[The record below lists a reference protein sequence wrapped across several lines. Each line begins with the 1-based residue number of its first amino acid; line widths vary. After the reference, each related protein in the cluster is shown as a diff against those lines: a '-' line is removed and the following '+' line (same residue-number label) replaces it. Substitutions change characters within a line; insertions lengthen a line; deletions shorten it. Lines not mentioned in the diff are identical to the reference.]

1 MGVTVVVVTHDPMV
15 ADHVDRTVGIR
26 DGRTSSEVLRRTQ
39 LNELGLQEVVA
50 EEYAVLD
57 RAGRL
62 QLPRD
67 FTAALEMERRV
78 RLALEPDHIGVWPDH
93 AKVRR
98 SRDTRAG
105 DGGSQDASARDAP
118 AQDDRSRYERARY
131 ERPPDDD
138 LPGDRPRDDRPR
150 DDRRGDDRRESR

>member
-1 MGVTVVVVTHDPMV
+1 VVVVTHDPMV

-93 AKVRR
+93 AKMRR

-105 DGGSQDASARDAP
+105 DTRSQDASAH
-118 AQDDRSRYERARY
+118 DDRSRYERARY
-131 ERPPDDD
+131 DRPPEDDPRD
-138 LPGDRPRDDRPR
+138 DGPRDDR
-150 DDRRGDDRRESR
+150 DDRRESR